1 MKLTIIIARSEV
13 QGLALGVIED
23 RTGSLAKSL
32 SNQKDELKGEL
43 RREVTQYGQ
52 AGRK

>member
-13 QGLALGVIED
+13 QGLALGVTED
-23 RTGSLAKSL
+23 RTGSLVESL
-32 SNQKDELKGEL
+32 SNQKGEL